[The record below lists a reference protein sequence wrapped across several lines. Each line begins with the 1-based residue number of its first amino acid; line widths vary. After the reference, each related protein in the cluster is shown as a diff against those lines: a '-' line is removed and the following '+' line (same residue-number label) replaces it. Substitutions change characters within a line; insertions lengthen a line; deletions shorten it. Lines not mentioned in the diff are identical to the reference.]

1 VQAAASFY
9 VPDTYA
15 DRTPPETG
23 LATADAEAPQRG
35 SDGLSGFLERMQA
48 LGYADEATGSSR

>member
-1 VQAAASFY
+1 

-23 LATADAEAPQRG
+23 LATADAQAPRQAG
-35 SDGLSGFLERMQA
+35 DGLAGFLERMQA
-48 LGYADEATGSSR
+48 LGYADEPTGSAR